1 MNNIVGISFENKEKL
16 EYFYTN
22 DLNIKKNITVIVE
35 TENGLR
41 FGKVVTDIHPV
52 DKSNLKRKLNKIIR
66 IATKNDYNKYITN
79 KKEASQAFHK
89 CQELINDYELD
100 MKLIEC
106 YYTFNKD
113 QLIFKF
119 IADNR
124 IDFRDLAKD
133 LANIYHTRIELRQ
146 IGVRDKAKEI
156 SGIGTCGQK
165 LCCARFINE
174 FDSVS
179 ISMAKNQ
186 NLALNPNKIN
196 GVCGRLLCCLKYE
209 NECYNECRKEL
220 PKIGQT
226 VKTSNGE
233 GKVIELDVLKKKYKV
248 ETSSGIIEE
257 QVDGSN

>member
-1 MNNIVGISFENKEKL
+1 MDNIVGVSFDNKEKI

-22 DLNIKKNITVIVE
+22 GLNVKKSITVLAE
-35 TENGLR
+35 TENGIR
-41 FGKVVTDIHPV
+41 FGKIVTDIHPI
-52 DKSNLKRKLNKIIR
+52 DKSKLNRKLNKILR
-66 IATKNDYNKYITN
+66 IATKLDYNNYINN
-79 KKEASQAFHK
+79 KKESQQALIK
-89 CQELINDYELD
+89 CQNLIKQYGLD
-100 MKLIEC
+100 MKVIEC

-113 QLIFKF
+113 QLIFRF

-124 IDFRDLAKD
+124 IDFRDLARD

-156 SGIGTCGQK
+156 SGLGICGQK
-165 LCCARFINE
+165 LCCARYINE
-174 FDSVS
+174 FESVS

-209 NECYNECRKEL
+209 NDYYTECRKEC

-226 VKTSNGE
+226 VSTVSGE
-233 GKVIELDVLKKKYKV
+233 GKVISIDVIQKKYKV
-248 ETSSGIIEE
+248 ETNNGVVEE
-257 QVDGSN
+257 NINGNN